1 MVNPQGFQ
9 MLQQMMQTNG
19 DPMPLIQ
26 GILGNK
32 TPEQLDSFFNTA
44 KQMGISDTDIQQMI
58 LCLSQ
63 AIFPAAMHI
72 KDLSTGMR
80 QQ

>member
-32 TPEQLDSFFNTA
+32 TPEQLDSFFNTV
-44 KQMGISDTDIQQMI
+44 KQMGISDTDIQQVKDGI
-58 LCLSQ
+58 NQ
-63 AIFPAAMHI
+63 KVDINI
-72 KDLSTGMR
+72 KKGE
-80 QQ
+80 

>member
-44 KQMGISDTDIQQMI
+44 KQMGISDTDIQQV
-58 LCLSQ
+58 
-63 AIFPAAMHI
+63 
-72 KDLSTGMR
+72 KDGIN
-80 QQ
+80 QKVDINIEKGE

>member
-9 MLQQMMQTNG
+9 MLQQMMQNNG
-19 DPMPLIQ
+19 DPMPLLQ

-44 KQMGISDTDIQQMI
+44 KQMGISDTDIQQVKDGI
-58 LCLSQ
+58 NQ
-63 AIFPAAMHI
+63 KVDINI
-72 KDLSTGMR
+72 KKGE
-80 QQ
+80 